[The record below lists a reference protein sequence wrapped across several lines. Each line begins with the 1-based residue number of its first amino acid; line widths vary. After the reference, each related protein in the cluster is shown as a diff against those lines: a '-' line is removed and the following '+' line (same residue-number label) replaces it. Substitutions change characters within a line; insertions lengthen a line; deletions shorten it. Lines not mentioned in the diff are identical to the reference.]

1 MSVASV
7 LNATG
12 GVVGGVQ
19 EDPNTLSSTDFMHL
33 LVTELQ
39 NQDPL
44 EPMSTSEMSSQL
56 TQMTM
61 NEQLTEMGAT
71 MQENLRMSQS
81 INNTAMLALVGQNVT
96 VAGDEVHVQAGTA
109 SGTMVNVAGP
119 GTVEVVVTDEN
130 GAEIARYVEDVDAGL
145 NTVDWDGLGTDGEPV
160 ADGEY
165 TVTVTATDR
174 DGKEMEA
181 EVLMTGPVGGL
192 RYEQGVAVVNVFGT
206 EFFVSEIYQVS

>member
-12 GVVGGVQ
+12 GVAGGVQ

-44 EPMSTSEMSSQL
+44 EPMSTTEMSNQL

-81 INNTAMLALVGQNVT
+81 INNTAMLALVGQDVT

-109 SGTMVNVAGP
+109 TGTMVNVAGP
-119 GTVEVVVTDEN
+119 GTVEVVVLDEN
-130 GAEIARYVEDVDAGL
+130 GAEVARYIEDVDAGL
-145 NTVDWDGLGTDGEPV
+145 NTVNWDGLGSDGEPV

-174 DGKEMEA
+174 DGEELQA